1 MKSLTRKQALSI
13 LSAVVDDEATNAE
26 KRAFFEYIKEHSD
39 VRREYENAKKV
50 KFIISKRCPRK
61 KAPEHLKRTVLKKV
75 MQLETVNEIKNEH
88 EQNSDVIN
96 EELKNRSSSPFSIQ
110 KHATNSIRYI
120 AAAAVLLFI
129 SLVILQLLDQ
139 TSPLP
144 SDPVEFVVENMT
156 AQHFLSTGG
165 AIIEPHFATHSIHEA
180 EGYLLDH
187 YGMNMSIPEIKG
199 AEFAGIVMA
208 DFLENFQ
215 TPLFEYTQ
223 PDLGETIYIFVFDI
237 DSLNNHK
244 NLQRDQEAVKNCV
257 RAEDFYVA
265 EIDGYHVVSWLWNNT
280 WYSAISNHNGYDL
293 AALIEPLNSGEN

>member
-13 LSAVVDDEATNAE
+13 LSAVVDNEATNAE
-26 KRAFFEYIKEHSD
+26 KRAFFEYIKDHAD

-50 KFIISKRCPRK
+50 KLIVSKRFPRK
-61 KAPEHLKRTVLKKV
+61 KAPEHLKRTVMKQV
-75 MQLETVNEIKNEH
+75 MQLETVNEIKNKKV
-88 EQNSDVIN
+88 QNLEVLN
-96 EELKNRSSSPFSIQ
+96 EELKKRPSSFSIQ
-110 KHATNSIRYI
+110 KHATNSIRYL

-165 AIIEPHFATHSIHEA
+165 TIIEPQFATHSTHEA

-187 YGMNMSIPEIKG
+187 FGMNMSIPEIEG

-223 PDLGETIYIFVFDI
+223 PELGETIYIFVFDI

-293 AALIEPLNSGEN
+293 ASLIEPLNSGKH